1 MCERQQFEARVS
13 KVQDILQHSALIHLD
28 RHECNE
34 IATLLEHL
42 AAAVPS
48 EMSKQLE
55 REAKQMRG
63 AVEYMQIPARKK
75 LIALLKR
82 SSEQCLPSKNTNL
95 CLQSK

>member
-1 MCERQQFEARVS
+1 MQEAAYIERQQFEARVS
-13 KVQDILQHSALIHLD
+13 TVRDILQRSALIHLD

-48 EMSKQLE
+48 DMSKQLE

-63 AVEYMQIPARKK
+63 AVDTFIFQETVYNFLHAPWR
-75 LIALLKR
+75 
-82 SSEQCLPSKNTNL
+82 
-95 CLQSK
+95 